1 MANTLFI
8 GKVYLR
14 FDELPSTNDYA
25 RELIAKSKPPEGTA
39 IRADSQSAGRG
50 QIGSTWHSTAGQNL
64 TLSLV
69 LYPQWLSAN
78 SAFLLSK
85 AVALAICDTVKLLTG
100 QGEQVQV
107 KWPNDVYLDQSKV
120 AGILIQNT
128 LQKNLV
134 QSAVVGIG
142 LNVNQVDFPEL
153 LTKAGSLALSC
164 KREFDLD
171 AVMNELFVQVE
182 KRYLQLKNNQSAM
195 LSTEYLEALLGYK
208 QDLKYREPGG
218 PEFYGRVLDVKDD
231 GQLVLQ
237 TESGVRQYFA
247 KSVQMV

>member
-25 RELIAKSKPPEGTA
+25 RELIAKSKPPGGTVV
-39 IRADSQSAGRG
+39 RADSQSAGRG
-50 QIGSTWHSTAGQNL
+50 QFGSTWHSAAGQNL

-69 LYPQWLSAN
+69 LYPKWLSAGA
-78 SAFLLSK
+78 AFQLSK
-85 AVALAICDTVKLLTG
+85 AIALAICDTVRQLTG
-100 QGEQVQV
+100 KAGQVQV
-107 KWPNDVYLDQSKV
+107 KWPNDVYLDRRKV

-128 LQKNLV
+128 LHKSIV
-134 QSAVVGIG
+134 QSVVVGIG
-142 LNVNQVDFPEL
+142 LNINQVDFPETL
-153 LTKAGSLALSC
+153 SKAGSLALSC

-182 KRYLQLKNNQSAM
+182 KRYLQLKNKQSAA
-195 LSTEYLEALLGYK
+195 LATEYLDALLGYRQK
-208 QDLKYREPGG
+208 LKYREPGG
-218 PEFYGRVLDVKDD
+218 PEFYGRILDVKDD
-231 GQLVLQ
+231 GQLILQ
-237 TESGVRQYFA
+237 TEAGVRQYFA